1 MPKIIGVTK
10 NDMVPAVL
18 QAIDKKWVSC
28 DKNSDCY
35 IYYFARSLPGDEK
48 GAWHSSDLL
57 YAFSTLDKN
66 WRPFEA
72 VDYEI
77 SNQLAKSFIAFAKNG
92 NPNCN
97 EIPVWKPGA
106 AKVMTFCENT
116 RPAHWNTP
124 QILKNTFIGGASI

>member
-1 MPKIIGVTK
+1 MPKIIGITK

-77 SNQLAKSFIAFAKNG
+77 SNQPEYISIYSHAAKSSRVAS
-92 NPNCN
+92 
-97 EIPVWKPGA
+97 
-106 AKVMTFCENT
+106 
-116 RPAHWNTP
+116 RWN
-124 QILKNTFIGGASI
+124 F

>member
-1 MPKIIGVTK
+1 MIWCLPFCRLSIK
-10 NDMVPAVL
+10 NGFPVIKT
-18 QAIDKKWVSC
+18 AIA
-28 DKNSDCY
+28 
-35 IYYFARSLPGDEK
+35 IFYYFARSLPGDEK

-97 EIPVWKPGA
+97 EIPVWKPGT
-106 AKVMTFCENT
+106 AKVMTFVKT
-116 RPAHWNTP
+116 QGRH
-124 QILKNTFIGGASI
+124 IGTSHSF